1 MDGAEGRCDNDLIS
15 VPTHCHPRE
24 CEDPRRPITAVSP
37 LMTERMVCRHTVNRG
52 VTQNYWG
59 PRLSRR
65 AQQLGMALVPVEP
78 VAKVA

>member
-1 MDGAEGRCDNDLIS
+1 
-15 VPTHCHPRE
+15 
-24 CEDPRRPITAVSP
+24 
-37 LMTERMVCRHTVNRG
+37 MTERMVCRHTVNRG